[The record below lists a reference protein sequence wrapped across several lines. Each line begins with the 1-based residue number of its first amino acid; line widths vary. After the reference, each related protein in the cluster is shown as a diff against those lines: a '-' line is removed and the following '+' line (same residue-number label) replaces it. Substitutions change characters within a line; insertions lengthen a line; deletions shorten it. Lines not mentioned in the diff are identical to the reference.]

1 MKIYVRNNDISKA
14 LRILKKKLHQEGD
27 TKKLREKQFF
37 TPPSEARRLEEK
49 AGRKRWQKKRAQIE
63 RNIDRKE
70 LEYLKR
76 RKKTNSTSQS
86 KKPVAKR

>member
-27 TKKLREKQFF
+27 TKKLREKQHF
-37 TPPSEARRLEEK
+37 TPLGETKRLEEK

-63 RNIDRKE
+63 RNIDKKE
-70 LEYLKR
+70 FEYLKR
-76 RKKTNSTSQS
+76 RKNTRGTNQT
-86 KKPVAKR
+86 KKPVAK